1 MDLSKIFELFN
12 EKEEVENEDT
22 TEEYTS
28 SETNN
33 REGR

>member
-1 MDLSKIFELFN
+1 MN
-12 EKEEVENEDT
+12 EEVENEDT